1 MRAVM
6 SRSPAIAFDSD
17 RQYGNADSFAM
28 AFDTAWRLQSSQPE
42 AQALD
47 RTERFELIL
56 DQLADHPF
64 AQKDAATA
72 REVGEFRLRLHG
84 V

>member
-1 MRAVM
+1 MPQP
-6 SRSPAIAFDSD
+6 PANASESQ

-28 AFDTAWRLQSSQPE
+28 AFDDALRLQNHQSGPQSVSRSE
-42 AQALD
+42 TLE
-47 RTERFELIL
+47 TIL
-56 DQLADHPF
+56 AQLADHPF

>member
-1 MRAVM
+1 MPHPLANA
-6 SRSPAIAFDSD
+6 SESQK
-17 RQYGNADSFAM
+17 QYGNADSFAM
-28 AFDTAWRLQSSQPE
+28 AFDDAWRLQISQPE
-42 AQALD
+42 LRSLSRSESLERILAQL
-47 RTERFELIL
+47 E
-56 DQLADHPF
+56 DHPF

>member
-1 MRAVM
+1 MAD
-6 SRSPAIAFDSD
+6 IA
-17 RQYGNADSFAM
+17 RIIEVIE
-28 AFDTAWRLQSSQPE
+28 PE

-47 RTERFELIL
+47 RTERFERIL
-56 DQLADHPF
+56 SQLADHPF